1 MNVRVFVQ
9 SEVLKDI
16 AVVEIDDGS
25 GVAKL
30 RTACVAILP
39 TDVSQSDFHMY
50 LEDDDEAEV
59 DLKGKI
65 PDGLRIHLHR
75 LKAIDVHVRYAGRDV
90 RRTFRPS
97 ATIRRVKRWSVRE
110 LGISPSDAKELMLQI
125 SGTETRP
132 DEDVH
137 IGSLVVSPAS
147 AITFDLVP
155 SPRING

>member
-1 MNVRVFVQ
+1 MNAHVFVQ

-16 AVVEIDDGS
+16 AVLGVDDQATLAQLRKACES
-25 GVAKL
+25 LLPAGVD
-30 RTACVAILP
+30 P
-39 TDVSQSDFHMY
+39 SQFRMY
-50 LEDDDEAEV
+50 LEDDDEGDFDPQQLIAE
-59 DLKGKI
+59 
-65 PDGLRIHLHR
+65 GLRVHLHR

-97 ATIRRVKRWSVRE
+97 ATIRRIKRWSVRE
-110 LGISPSDAKELMLQI
+110 FGITTSDAKELMLQV
-125 SGTETRP
+125 SGTEIRP

-137 IGSLVVSPAS
+137 VGSLVAAPRS

>member
-1 MNVRVFVQ
+1 MKVRVFVQ
-9 SEVLKDI
+9 SEVLKEI
-16 AVVEIDDGS
+16 SVVEINAD
-25 GVAKL
+25 ATTAQL
-30 RTACVAILP
+30 RKACLSVLP
-39 TDVSQSDFHMY
+39 TGLNPDDFQMY
-50 LEDDDEAEV
+50 LEDDDEATV

-65 PDGLRIHLHR
+65 PDGLRVHLHR

-110 LGISPSDAKELMLQI
+110 LGISASDAQELMLQVAG
-125 SGTETRP
+125 SDHRP

-137 IGSLVVSPAS
+137 LGSLVSAPNS